1 MNSTIIVAFY
11 FSLLPLF
18 TFQIKLCPLK
28 LSMKGKINFDVSKIL
43 VIMTR
48 RKINE
53 LEACDAISMKNLPRH
68 DNRVKKT
75 LVSFGLAMG
84 RA

>member
-1 MNSTIIVAFY
+1 
-11 FSLLPLF
+11 
-18 TFQIKLCPLK
+18 
-28 LSMKGKINFDVSKIL
+28 MKGKINFDVSKIL
-43 VIMTR
+43 AIMTR

-53 LEACDAISMKNLPRH
+53 HEACDAISMKNLPRH